1 MESAGLRGARQDLHR
16 EIMSHPPN
24 LLSQN
29 VPDGSVN
36 PDPNPA
42 PDPDHGKMLWM
53 HRIELFLRVVIRL
66 YVGVLVLLLPWTHL
80 WQDNRF
86 LNHSPELAHFAT
98 LGVVRGIVSGI
109 GLLNLWIALSDA
121 IHYRES

>member
-1 MESAGLRGARQDLHR
+1 
-16 EIMSHPPN
+16 MSLPTNLLPPN
-24 LLSQN
+24 APNGSADPGHTPAAEAEPAKSQWL
-29 VPDGSVN
+29 P
-36 PDPNPA
+36 
-42 PDPDHGKMLWM
+42 
-53 HRIELFLRVVIRL
+53 RIELFLRVVIRL

-86 LNHSPELAHFAT
+86 LSASPQLSHIAT

-121 IHYRES
+121 I